1 MAKFVRISKAK
12 NLRFRLISLL
22 YLLFI
27 SLSIIQIPIEW
38 LRINP
43 TVSDYLNSTTSKTV
57 SVIQIKAAMDA
68 VTQIES
74 DFTKALGYNEK
85 TKSINEPTGY
95 AVSDNFFIINKK
107 ADYLFEKFVDLK
119 NYFLNLPETNPK
131 RKEFEK
137 LFSGDLENGLRNNK
151 PILWAEWKFK
161 HAPATVVKTLLAE
174 LRLRLNLLNGAIEL
188 DSKGDKA
195 DKIVLLAYNL
205 DVLKPGDTATFV
217 IAKKAETSVKIDL
230 GGIIVNDYKWK
241 GDTLYFIP
249 KTTGQYNVEFN
260 SKGVIDKLSITV
272 IPAGFTDEKKDALQT
287 FFVGKKASVKY
298 TNVLKADKVYCTC
311 AEGSQIT
318 QSMGNIDFVP
328 QSAGWCA
335 FQVTSS
341 NGQVLLLDS
350 LFVQDVPT
358 PQIMVNGASEN
369 KISMNRILQTKYV
382 SIGALHPD
390 MNSYKYDISK
400 MNFTLIGASRETKT
414 SQSGKI
420 DLNGI
425 DIAKLKYILINEV
438 DIKTALKEI
447 KIKQPLLIEIIKS

>member
-298 TNVLKADKVYCTC
+298 TNVLKVYGKYRFC
-311 AEGSQIT
+311 ASK
-318 QSMGNIDFVP
+318 
-328 QSAGWCA
+328 CR
-335 FQVTSS
+335 
-341 NGQVLLLDS
+341 
-350 LFVQDVPT
+350 
-358 PQIMVNGASEN
+358 MVC
-369 KISMNRILQTKYV
+369 I
-382 SIGALHPD
+382 P
-390 MNSYKYDISK
+390 SYKFKWSSIVARFFICTRCSY
-400 MNFTLIGASRETKT
+400 T
-414 SQSGKI
+414 SNYG
-420 DLNGI
+420 
-425 DIAKLKYILINEV
+425 EWCF
-438 DIKTALKEI
+438 
-447 KIKQPLLIEIIKS
+447 

>member
-68 VTQIES
+68 VSQIES
-74 DFTKALGYNEK
+74 EYTKALGYNEK
-85 TKSINEPTGY
+85 TKTINEPTGY
-95 AVSDNFFIINKK
+95 AVSDNFFIVNKK
-107 ADYLFEKFVDLK
+107 ADYLFEKFLDLK
-119 NYFLNLPETNPK
+119 KYFLNLPETNPK

-137 LFSGDLENGLRNNK
+137 LFIGDLENGLRNNK

-161 HAPATVVKTLLAE
+161 HTPATVVKTLLAE
-174 LRLRLNLLNGAIEL
+174 LRLRLNVLNGAIEL
-188 DSKGDKA
+188 DSKGEKA

-230 GGIIVNDYKWK
+230 GGSVVNDYKWK